1 MFRLAKMLSNSS
13 IKENVV
19 ELNAKINGTPGIGS
33 AMTCT
38 NNILSCAASD
48 AAPDYIL
55 KASSPNKDTCC
66 CSMVTSDMIFR
77 VEYTSA
83 MAPKIGMKVGITEK
97 YGSSDAVSYSS
108 SGKGIIVGVINK
120 NMVYVKF
127 QKG

>member
-1 MFRLAKMLSNSS
+1 MFRLARMLGNCS
-13 IKENVV
+13 INENVV
-19 ELNAKINGTPGIGS
+19 ELNVKINGTPIVGS

-48 AAPDYIL
+48 ACPDYIL
-55 KASSPNKDTCC
+55 KASSPNKENPCC
-66 CSMVTSDMIFR
+66 ATVTSDMIFK

-83 MAPKIGMKVGITEK
+83 MTPKVGMKVGITDK

-108 SGKGIIVGVINK
+108 NGKGIIVGVISK